1 MICFL
6 TSRTDLKDT
15 GDVNPANGF
24 VEELLRRVP
33 SPCRALFISS
43 DPDAF
48 ERMEHFAAYVRS
60 GFERAGLVFQ
70 SYCVLDGRNAF
81 RAAELIQASELL
93 ILSGGHVP
101 TQNRFFQT
109 LGLGELLRGFD
120 GVVIGISAGSMNSAA
135 VVYAQPE
142 EEGEATDREYRRF
155 LTGLGLTKTML
166 LPHYQDVKDALL
178 DGMRL
183 FEDITLPDSEGRTF
197 YAIPDG
203 SYLFSDGA
211 REELRGEAYR
221 IRDGIIEKIA
231 ENGETVAL

>member
-15 GDVNPANGF
+15 GEVNPANGF
-24 VEELLRRVP
+24 AEELLRRVP
-33 SPCRALFISS
+33 NPCRALFISS

-48 ERMEHFAAYVRS
+48 ALMEQFAAYVRA

-70 SYCVLDGRNAF
+70 SYDVLDGRNAA
-81 RAAELIQASELL
+81 RAAELVRDSQLL

-101 TQNRFFQT
+101 TQNRFFQAI
-109 LGLGELLRGFD
+109 GLAELLRSYA
-120 GVVIGISAGSMNSAA
+120 GVVVGISAGSMNSAA

-142 EEGEATDREYRRF
+142 EAGEAADPAYRRF
-155 LTGLGLTKTML
+155 LPGLGLTKTML
-166 LPHYQDVKDALL
+166 LPHYHDVKDTLL

-183 FEDITLPDSEGRTF
+183 IEDVTLPDSEGKTF

-203 SYLFSDGA
+203 SYLFIDGE

-221 IRDGIIEKIA
+221 IRDGKMEKIA
-231 ENGETVAL
+231 AEGETVSL